1 MSSIT
6 RSDVAPLALAAK
18 SSDFKWHL
26 LAAAG
31 FGLAALASLFV
42 VNQYL
47 LFLLSLSA
55 VSAIIAV
62 GLNVTN
68 GYLGI
73 LNLSVAGQVA
83 VGAYTCAILALNHT
97 PIPLAILAAI
107 GAGALCAAVIFLVF
121 ARLQGFF
128 FGLAT
133 IAAAEVVRL
142 LIRNLDGAT
151 HGVRGLRGYPE
162 LTSSASTTYVL
173 LVACLAATVLLI
185 AVIVRSPV
193 GLRWRAIRENRQ
205 KALSIG
211 IEVHKFQ
218 LAGFVLSGAIMSFG
232 GALLAL
238 LLQYIEPNIAA
249 LGTLVQTV
257 LMVALGG
264 PGTLFGPVVGALAI
278 TLIPETLRMANELR
292 LVLYGATLIVVV
304 LALPG
309 GILGFAREKLR
320 TKRRLTSQSYR

>member
-6 RSDVAPLALAAK
+6 QSDVAPFALAVK
-18 SSDFKWHL
+18 SPDLKRYM

-31 FGLAALASLFV
+31 FFLAALAPLFV
-42 VNQYL
+42 ADQYL

-55 VSAIIAV
+55 VSAIVAV

-68 GYLGI
+68 GYLGM

-83 VGAYTCAILALNHT
+83 IGAYTCAVLAVMNV
-97 PIPLAILAAI
+97 PVSLAILASI
-107 GAGALCAAVIFLVF
+107 VAGAISAAIIFLVF

-142 LIRNLDGAT
+142 LIRNLEGIT
-151 HGVRGLRGYPE
+151 NGVRGLRGYPA

-173 LVACLAATVLLI
+173 LVGCLAATILLV
-185 AVIVRSPV
+185 AIVVCSPV

-211 IEVHKFQ
+211 IDVHRFQ
-218 LAGFVLSGAIMSFG
+218 LVGFVLSGAIMSFG

-249 LGTLVQTV
+249 LGTLVQAV

-264 PGTLFGPVVGALAI
+264 AGTLFGPVVGAVAI
-278 TLIPETLRMANELR
+278 TIIPETLRMANELR
-292 LVLYGATLIVVV
+292 LVLYGAALIAVV

-309 GILGFAREKLR
+309 GILGFIREKLR
-320 TKRRLTSQSYR
+320 TRRRLTSRSRI